1 MIVLNFYKIS
11 LKFILS
17 IFFVII
23 FFSTANAKEVDKFEN
38 GKKIRDYFFGL
49 LLLNENKHDKSY
61 KYLKT
66 LNGLENSHR
75 NFSNYFI
82 YSLINS
88 GKFNEAFNYSKKLV
102 NKNLSIFE
110 SDLIIGIYY
119 LKNKEFDLAQ
129 KYFQKISANKN
140 NTVLNAFVANSL
152 LNWASLDNLKMNE
165 ALLKIESSSSKSLS
179 LNRIQKV
186 FLHCFYDSEKTEFL
200 FEDLILDK
208 KIDFSRY
215 HYFYAVF
222 LNKKNKLKEGKKV
235 INSALKLYPN
245 NLLINHYKTYLL
257 EKKKHVSKFN
267 CQNQAD
273 VAAEILYI
281 AANALSSQSVFTFS
295 NFYLNLSKY
304 LNSDFEYFDTLLA
317 ENFIQTQNY
326 NEAHKIYS
334 NLEKKSSV
342 LYWHASKQKAKIFI
356 AKDQSDKAIKLIK
369 NAYKKLGYKDLQVKF
384 DYAEFLKNNDQF
396 ENSIIV
402 YTEIL
407 KSIDNNHRLYAEV
420 TDGRGVAYER
430 IGEWEKAEKDLLSS
444 LKQAP
449 DQAYVINYLA
459 YSWIEKGI
467 KIEQALSMLR
477 KANKL
482 KSNNPYIIDSLGW
495 ALFKLERYVE
505 SKNYLQS
512 AVKLM
517 PADPIVNDHYGDVL
531 WMNGREVQAR
541 YYWNYVLNLEDIE
554 DEMKKNLEKKII
566 FGL

>member
-88 GKFNEAFNYSKKLV
+88 GKFNEAFNYSKKLE

-140 NTVLNAFVANSL
+140 NTVLNAFVVNSL

-186 FLHCFYDSEKTEFL
+186 FLHCFYDSEKTKFL

-222 LNKKNKLKEGKKV
+222 LNKK
-235 INSALKLYPN
+235 INQR
-245 NLLINHYKTYLL
+245 
-257 EKKKHVSKFN
+257 KKK
-267 CQNQAD
+267 
-273 VAAEILYI
+273 
-281 AANALSSQSVFTFS
+281 
-295 NFYLNLSKY
+295 
-304 LNSDFEYFDTLLA
+304 
-317 ENFIQTQNY
+317 
-326 NEAHKIYS
+326 
-334 NLEKKSSV
+334 
-342 LYWHASKQKAKIFI
+342 
-356 AKDQSDKAIKLIK
+356 
-369 NAYKKLGYKDLQVKF
+369 
-384 DYAEFLKNNDQF
+384 
-396 ENSIIV
+396 
-402 YTEIL
+402 
-407 KSIDNNHRLYAEV
+407 R
-420 TDGRGVAYER
+420 
-430 IGEWEKAEKDLLSS
+430 
-444 LKQAP
+444 
-449 DQAYVINYLA
+449 
-459 YSWIEKGI
+459 
-467 KIEQALSMLR
+467 
-477 KANKL
+477 
-482 KSNNPYIIDSLGW
+482 
-495 ALFKLERYVE
+495 
-505 SKNYLQS
+505 
-512 AVKLM
+512 
-517 PADPIVNDHYGDVL
+517 
-531 WMNGREVQAR
+531 
-541 YYWNYVLNLEDIE
+541 
-554 DEMKKNLEKKII
+554 
-566 FGL
+566 